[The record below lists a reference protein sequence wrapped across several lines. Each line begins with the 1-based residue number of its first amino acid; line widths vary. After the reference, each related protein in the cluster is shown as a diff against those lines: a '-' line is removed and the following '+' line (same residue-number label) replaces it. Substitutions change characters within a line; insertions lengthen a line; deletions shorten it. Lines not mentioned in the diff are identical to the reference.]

1 MWVSLYFV
9 MAYVK
14 KYITGFSENKKK
26 IILLLILGISGFV
39 MTSAV
44 LNIFGLKIPA
54 FNGKMLHTA
63 SNKNPFLIVMTFAL
77 FNLCRR
83 LKFKSVPAMRSEN
96 LEYPEAVE
104 FLAKRAGIQIP
115 ETHEDSDQPRGIS
128 RARAYELNRAAAR
141 FYRDCLFDPA
151 IGEAGMNY
159 LRDTR
164 GLDTAVIRHFGLGY
178 APNEFGV
185 LLPHL
190 KSLGFTEEEMRQCFL
205 CGRSQSGRYY
215 DYFRGRVMFPVINTA
230 GEVVAFSGRDVT
242 GTSKAKYLNSSD
254 TPVFQKRKNLF
265 ALNFAKAHCAEQMI
279 LCEGNMD
286 VVSMHAAGFEN
297 AVASLG
303 TALTDEQARIM
314 ARYTK
319 QVIIAYDGDSAGQRA
334 AGRAMDIFARVGLD
348 VRVLRIT
355 DAKDPDEYIRKFGT
369 DAFARL
375 LKGSS
380 TGFSYRLD
388 GVLNRYNIKEP
399 EDRIKAAAELCGMV
413 ARVWSSAER
422 EVYLQAVSE
431 RLGLPIDSL
440 RRDVERAQA
449 RIQRDRHQSEARAA
463 RMSALALDDRVN
475 PEAAGNIRAAAA
487 EDTVLGLML
496 LYEEH
501 RRAVREGAVP
511 LTADDFVTAFN
522 RRVFEAIM
530 ELENS
535 DGGFSTAVLGE
546 QFDPDEMGRLAKLA
560 QARRNLSENGQS
572 VLKAAVRTLQDEKN
586 AVTKDDAPPEDSL
599 ERLLEKKRQK
609 MHKSNG

>member
-1 MWVSLYFV
+1 MKYPREWIDSVRERSDIVELIGSYVTLRRAGSNYSGLCPFHSERTPSFTVFPDTQSFFCFGCEAGGDAFTFV
-9 MAYVK
+9 
-14 KYITGFSENKKK
+14 
-26 IILLLILGISGFV
+26 
-39 MTSAV
+39 
-44 LNIFGLKIPA
+44 
-54 FNGKMLHTA
+54 
-63 SNKNPFLIVMTFAL
+63 
-77 FNLCRR
+77 
-83 LKFKSVPAMRSEN
+83 MRSEN

-104 FLAKRAGIQIP
+104 FLAKRAGIPIP
-115 ETHEDSDQPRGIS
+115 ETQEERGGTRGIS
-128 RARAYELNRAAAR
+128 RARAFEMNRAAAR

-151 IGEAGMNY
+151 LGEAGMNY
-159 LRDTR
+159 LRNTR

-205 CGRSQSGRYY
+205 CGRSQNGRYY
-215 DYFRGRVMFPVINTA
+215 DYFRGRVMFPVINTS

-254 TPVFQKRKNLF
+254 TPVFQKRRNLF

-314 ARYTK
+314 ARYTR

-355 DAKDPDEYIRKFGT
+355 DAKDPDEYIRRHGA

-380 TGFSYRLD
+380 TGFAYRLE
-388 GVLNRYNIKEP
+388 GVLSRYDISQP
-399 EDRIKAAAELCGMV
+399 EDKIKAAAELCGMV

-440 RRDVERAQA
+440 RRDVERAYS
-449 RIQRDRHQSEARAA
+449 RIRRDLHQSETRAA
-463 RMSALALDDRVN
+463 RMSALALDDRIN
-475 PEAAGNIRAAAA
+475 PEAAGNTRAAAA

-501 RRAVREGAVP
+501 RRAVRDGTVP
-511 LTADDFVTAFN
+511 LAADDFVTAFN

-530 ELENS
+530 ESENS

-546 QFDPDEMGRLAKLA
+546 RFSPDEMGRLAKLV
-560 QARRNLSENGQS
+560 QARRSLSENGQS
-572 VLKAAVRTLQDEKN
+572 VLRAAAQTLRDAKT
-586 AVTKDDAPPEDSL
+586 AAAGDDAPPEDSL
-599 ERLLEKKRQK
+599 ARLLEQKRQRI
-609 MHKSNG
+609 HKSNG

>member
-1 MWVSLYFV
+1 MKYPREWIDSIRERSDIVELIGSYVTLRRAGSNYTGLCPFHSERTPSFTVFPDTQSFFCFGCEAGGDAFTFV
-9 MAYVK
+9 
-14 KYITGFSENKKK
+14 
-26 IILLLILGISGFV
+26 
-39 MTSAV
+39 
-44 LNIFGLKIPA
+44 
-54 FNGKMLHTA
+54 
-63 SNKNPFLIVMTFAL
+63 
-77 FNLCRR
+77 
-83 LKFKSVPAMRSEN
+83 MRSEN

-254 TPVFQKRKNLF
+254 TPVFQKRRNLF

-501 RRAVREGAVP
+501 RRAVREGAVS

>member
-1 MWVSLYFV
+1 MKYPREWIDSVRERSDIVELIGSYVTLRRAGSNYTGLCPFHSERTPSFTVFPDTQSFFCFGCEAGGDAFTFV
-9 MAYVK
+9 
-14 KYITGFSENKKK
+14 
-26 IILLLILGISGFV
+26 
-39 MTSAV
+39 
-44 LNIFGLKIPA
+44 
-54 FNGKMLHTA
+54 
-63 SNKNPFLIVMTFAL
+63 
-77 FNLCRR
+77 
-83 LKFKSVPAMRSEN
+83 MRSEN

-388 GVLNRYNIKEP
+388 GVLSRYNIKEP

-501 RRAVREGAVP
+501 RRAVREGAVS

>member
-1 MWVSLYFV
+1 MKYPREWIDSVRERSDIVELIGSYVTLRRAGSNYTGLCPFHSERTPSFTVFPDTQSFFCFGCEAGGDAFTFV
-9 MAYVK
+9 
-14 KYITGFSENKKK
+14 
-26 IILLLILGISGFV
+26 
-39 MTSAV
+39 
-44 LNIFGLKIPA
+44 
-54 FNGKMLHTA
+54 
-63 SNKNPFLIVMTFAL
+63 
-77 FNLCRR
+77 
-83 LKFKSVPAMRSEN
+83 MRSEN

-141 FYRDCLFDPA
+141 FYRDCLFAPA

-501 RRAVREGAVP
+501 RRAVREGVVS

-586 AVTKDDAPPEDSL
+586 AVIKDDAPPEDSL

>member
-1 MWVSLYFV
+1 MKYPREWIDSVRERSDIVELIGSYVTLRRAGSNYTGLCPFHSERTPSFTVFPDTQSFFCFGCEAGGDAFTFV
-9 MAYVK
+9 
-14 KYITGFSENKKK
+14 
-26 IILLLILGISGFV
+26 
-39 MTSAV
+39 
-44 LNIFGLKIPA
+44 
-54 FNGKMLHTA
+54 
-63 SNKNPFLIVMTFAL
+63 
-77 FNLCRR
+77 
-83 LKFKSVPAMRSEN
+83 MRSEN

-190 KSLGFTEEEMRQCFL
+190 KSHGFTEEEMRQCFL

-355 DAKDPDEYIRKFGT
+355 DAKDPDEYIRKFGA

-501 RRAVREGAVP
+501 RRAVREGAVS

-546 QFDPDEMGRLAKLA
+546 KFDPDEMGRLAKLV

>member
-1 MWVSLYFV
+1 MKYPREWIDSVRERSDIVELIGSYVTLRRAGSNYTGLCPFHSERTPSFTVFPDTQSFFCFGCEAGGDAFTFV
-9 MAYVK
+9 
-14 KYITGFSENKKK
+14 
-26 IILLLILGISGFV
+26 
-39 MTSAV
+39 
-44 LNIFGLKIPA
+44 
-54 FNGKMLHTA
+54 
-63 SNKNPFLIVMTFAL
+63 
-77 FNLCRR
+77 
-83 LKFKSVPAMRSEN
+83 MRSEN

-501 RRAVREGAVP
+501 RRAVREGAVS

-586 AVTKDDAPPEDSL
+586 AVTKDDEPPEDSL

>member
-1 MWVSLYFV
+1 MKYPREWIDSVRERSDIVELIGSYVTLRRAGSNYTGLCPFHSERTPSFTVFPDTQSFFCFGCEAGGDAFTFV
-9 MAYVK
+9 
-14 KYITGFSENKKK
+14 
-26 IILLLILGISGFV
+26 
-39 MTSAV
+39 
-44 LNIFGLKIPA
+44 
-54 FNGKMLHTA
+54 
-63 SNKNPFLIVMTFAL
+63 
-77 FNLCRR
+77 
-83 LKFKSVPAMRSEN
+83 MRSEN

-141 FYRDCLFDPA
+141 FYRDCLFAPA

-501 RRAVREGAVP
+501 RRAVREGAVS

>member
-1 MWVSLYFV
+1 MKYPREWIDSVRERSDIVELIGSYVTLRRAGSNYTGLCPFHSERTPSFTVFPDTQSFFCFGCEAGGDAFTFV
-9 MAYVK
+9 
-14 KYITGFSENKKK
+14 
-26 IILLLILGISGFV
+26 
-39 MTSAV
+39 
-44 LNIFGLKIPA
+44 
-54 FNGKMLHTA
+54 
-63 SNKNPFLIVMTFAL
+63 
-77 FNLCRR
+77 
-83 LKFKSVPAMRSEN
+83 MRSEN

-265 ALNFAKAHCAEQMI
+265 ALIFAKAHCAEQMI

-501 RRAVREGAVP
+501 RRAVREGAVS

>member
-1 MWVSLYFV
+1 MKYPREWIDSVRERSDIVELIGSYVTLRRAGSNYTGLCPFHSERTPSFTVFPDTQSFFCFGCEAGGDAFTFV
-9 MAYVK
+9 
-14 KYITGFSENKKK
+14 
-26 IILLLILGISGFV
+26 
-39 MTSAV
+39 
-44 LNIFGLKIPA
+44 
-54 FNGKMLHTA
+54 
-63 SNKNPFLIVMTFAL
+63 
-77 FNLCRR
+77 
-83 LKFKSVPAMRSEN
+83 MRSEN

-355 DAKDPDEYIRKFGT
+355 GAKDPDEYIRKFGT

-501 RRAVREGAVP
+501 RRAVREGAVS

-546 QFDPDEMGRLAKLA
+546 QFNPDEMGRLAKLA

>member
-1 MWVSLYFV
+1 MKYPREWIDSVRERSDIVELIGSYVTLRRAGSNYTGLCPFHSERTPSFTVFPDTQSFFCFGCEAGGDAFTFV
-9 MAYVK
+9 
-14 KYITGFSENKKK
+14 
-26 IILLLILGISGFV
+26 
-39 MTSAV
+39 
-44 LNIFGLKIPA
+44 
-54 FNGKMLHTA
+54 
-63 SNKNPFLIVMTFAL
+63 
-77 FNLCRR
+77 
-83 LKFKSVPAMRSEN
+83 MRSEN

-369 DAFARL
+369 NAFARL

-501 RRAVREGAVP
+501 RRAVREGAVS

>member
-1 MWVSLYFV
+1 MKYPREWIDSVRERSDIVELIGSYVTLRRAGSNYTGLCPFHSERTPSFTVFPDTQSFFCFGCEAGGDAFTFV
-9 MAYVK
+9 
-14 KYITGFSENKKK
+14 
-26 IILLLILGISGFV
+26 
-39 MTSAV
+39 
-44 LNIFGLKIPA
+44 
-54 FNGKMLHTA
+54 
-63 SNKNPFLIVMTFAL
+63 
-77 FNLCRR
+77 
-83 LKFKSVPAMRSEN
+83 MRSEN

-413 ARVWSSAER
+413 ARVGSSAER

-501 RRAVREGAVP
+501 RRAVREGAVS

-546 QFDPDEMGRLAKLA
+546 KFDPDEMGRLAKLA

>member
-1 MWVSLYFV
+1 MKYPREWIDSVRERSDIVELIGSYVTLRRAGSNYTGLCPFHSERTPSFTVFPDTQSFFCFGCEAGGDAFTFV
-9 MAYVK
+9 
-14 KYITGFSENKKK
+14 
-26 IILLLILGISGFV
+26 
-39 MTSAV
+39 
-44 LNIFGLKIPA
+44 
-54 FNGKMLHTA
+54 
-63 SNKNPFLIVMTFAL
+63 
-77 FNLCRR
+77 
-83 LKFKSVPAMRSEN
+83 MRSEN

-265 ALNFAKAHCAEQMI
+265 ALNFAKVHCAEQMI

-475 PEAAGNIRAAAA
+475 PEAAGNIRAAVA

-501 RRAVREGAVP
+501 RRAVREGAVS

>member
-1 MWVSLYFV
+1 MKYPREWIDSVRERSDIVELIGS
-9 MAYVK
+9 YV
-14 KYITGFSENKKK
+14 T
-26 IILLLILGISGFV
+26 
-39 MTSAV
+39 
-44 LNIFGLKIPA
+44 
-54 FNGKMLHTA
+54 
-63 SNKNPFLIVMTFAL
+63 
-77 FNLCRR
+77 LCRAGSNYTGLCPFHSER
-83 LKFKSVPAMRSEN
+83 TPSFTVFPDTQSFFCFGCEAGGDAFTFVMRSEN

-501 RRAVREGAVP
+501 RRAVREGAVS

>member
-1 MWVSLYFV
+1 MKYPREWIDSVRERSDIVELIGSYVTLRRAGSNYTGLCPFHSERTPSFTVFPDTQSFFCFGCEAGGDAFTFV
-9 MAYVK
+9 
-14 KYITGFSENKKK
+14 
-26 IILLLILGISGFV
+26 
-39 MTSAV
+39 
-44 LNIFGLKIPA
+44 
-54 FNGKMLHTA
+54 
-63 SNKNPFLIVMTFAL
+63 
-77 FNLCRR
+77 
-83 LKFKSVPAMRSEN
+83 MRSEN

-151 IGEAGMNY
+151 IGDAGMNY

-501 RRAVREGAVP
+501 RRAVREGAVS

>member
-1 MWVSLYFV
+1 MKYPREWIDSVRERSDIVELIGSYVTLRRAGSNYTGLCPFHSERTPSFTVFPDTQSFFCFGCEAGGDAFTFV
-9 MAYVK
+9 
-14 KYITGFSENKKK
+14 
-26 IILLLILGISGFV
+26 
-39 MTSAV
+39 
-44 LNIFGLKIPA
+44 
-54 FNGKMLHTA
+54 
-63 SNKNPFLIVMTFAL
+63 
-77 FNLCRR
+77 
-83 LKFKSVPAMRSEN
+83 MRSEN

-265 ALNFAKAHCAEQMI
+265 ALNFAKAHCASQMI

-501 RRAVREGAVP
+501 RRAVREGAVS

>member
-1 MWVSLYFV
+1 MKYTREWIDSVRERSDIVELIGSYVTLRRAGSNYTGLCPFHSERTPSFTVFPDTQSFFCFGCEAGGDAFTFV
-9 MAYVK
+9 
-14 KYITGFSENKKK
+14 
-26 IILLLILGISGFV
+26 
-39 MTSAV
+39 
-44 LNIFGLKIPA
+44 
-54 FNGKMLHTA
+54 
-63 SNKNPFLIVMTFAL
+63 
-77 FNLCRR
+77 
-83 LKFKSVPAMRSEN
+83 MRSEN

-501 RRAVREGAVP
+501 RRAVREGAVS

-546 QFDPDEMGRLAKLA
+546 QFDPDEVGRLAKLA

>member
-1 MWVSLYFV
+1 MKYPREWIDSVRERSDIVELIGSYVTLRRAGSNYTGLCPFHSERTPSFTVFPDTQSFFCFGCEAGGDAFTFV
-9 MAYVK
+9 
-14 KYITGFSENKKK
+14 
-26 IILLLILGISGFV
+26 
-39 MTSAV
+39 
-44 LNIFGLKIPA
+44 
-54 FNGKMLHTA
+54 
-63 SNKNPFLIVMTFAL
+63 
-77 FNLCRR
+77 
-83 LKFKSVPAMRSEN
+83 MRSEN

-475 PEAAGNIRAAAA
+475 PEAAGNIRAATA

-501 RRAVREGAVP
+501 RRAVREGAVS

-546 QFDPDEMGRLAKLA
+546 QFDPDEMGRLAKLV

>member
-1 MWVSLYFV
+1 MKYPREWIDSVRERSDIVELIRSYVTLRRAGSNYTGLCPFHSERTPSFTVFPDTQSFFCFGCEAGGDAFTFV
-9 MAYVK
+9 
-14 KYITGFSENKKK
+14 
-26 IILLLILGISGFV
+26 
-39 MTSAV
+39 
-44 LNIFGLKIPA
+44 
-54 FNGKMLHTA
+54 
-63 SNKNPFLIVMTFAL
+63 
-77 FNLCRR
+77 
-83 LKFKSVPAMRSEN
+83 MRSEN

-501 RRAVREGAVP
+501 RRAVREGAVS

-609 MHKSNG
+609 MLKSNG

>member
-1 MWVSLYFV
+1 MKYPREWIDSVRERSDIVELIGSYVTLRRAGSNYTGLCPFHSERTPSFTVFPDTQSFFCFGCEAGGDAFTFV
-9 MAYVK
+9 
-14 KYITGFSENKKK
+14 
-26 IILLLILGISGFV
+26 
-39 MTSAV
+39 
-44 LNIFGLKIPA
+44 
-54 FNGKMLHTA
+54 
-63 SNKNPFLIVMTFAL
+63 
-77 FNLCRR
+77 
-83 LKFKSVPAMRSEN
+83 MRSEN

-388 GVLNRYNIKEP
+388 GVLNHYNIKEP

-501 RRAVREGAVP
+501 RRAVREGAVS

-535 DGGFSTAVLGE
+535 EGGFSTAVLGE

>member
-1 MWVSLYFV
+1 MKYPREWIDSVRERSDIVELIGSYVTLRRAGSNYTGLCPFHSERTPSFTVFPDTQSFFCFGCEAGGDAFTFV
-9 MAYVK
+9 
-14 KYITGFSENKKK
+14 
-26 IILLLILGISGFV
+26 
-39 MTSAV
+39 
-44 LNIFGLKIPA
+44 
-54 FNGKMLHTA
+54 
-63 SNKNPFLIVMTFAL
+63 
-77 FNLCRR
+77 
-83 LKFKSVPAMRSEN
+83 MRSEN

-449 RIQRDRHQSEARAA
+449 RIQRDRHQSETRAA

-501 RRAVREGAVP
+501 RRAVREGAVS

-546 QFDPDEMGRLAKLA
+546 KFDPDEMGRLAKLA

>member
-1 MWVSLYFV
+1 MKYPREWIDSVRERSDIVELIGSYVTLRRAGSNYTGLCPFHSERTPSFTVFPDTQSFFCFGCEAGGDAFTFV
-9 MAYVK
+9 
-14 KYITGFSENKKK
+14 
-26 IILLLILGISGFV
+26 
-39 MTSAV
+39 
-44 LNIFGLKIPA
+44 
-54 FNGKMLHTA
+54 
-63 SNKNPFLIVMTFAL
+63 
-77 FNLCRR
+77 
-83 LKFKSVPAMRSEN
+83 MRSEN

-115 ETHEDSDQPRGIS
+115 ETHEDSDQPCGIS

-449 RIQRDRHQSEARAA
+449 RIQHDRHQSEARAA

-501 RRAVREGAVP
+501 RRAVREGAVS
-511 LTADDFVTAFN
+511 LTAGDFVTAFN

-546 QFDPDEMGRLAKLA
+546 QFNPDEMGRLAKLA

>member
-1 MWVSLYFV
+1 MKYPREWIDRVRERSDIVELIGSYVTLRRAGSNYTGLCPFHSERTPSFTVFPDTQSFFCFGCEAGGDAFTFV
-9 MAYVK
+9 
-14 KYITGFSENKKK
+14 
-26 IILLLILGISGFV
+26 
-39 MTSAV
+39 
-44 LNIFGLKIPA
+44 
-54 FNGKMLHTA
+54 
-63 SNKNPFLIVMTFAL
+63 
-77 FNLCRR
+77 
-83 LKFKSVPAMRSEN
+83 MRSEN

-501 RRAVREGAVP
+501 RRAVREGAVS

>member
-1 MWVSLYFV
+1 MKYPREWIDSVRERSDIVELIGSYVTLRRAGSNYTGLCPFHSERTPSFTVFPDTQSFFCFGCEAGGDAFTFV
-9 MAYVK
+9 
-14 KYITGFSENKKK
+14 
-26 IILLLILGISGFV
+26 
-39 MTSAV
+39 
-44 LNIFGLKIPA
+44 
-54 FNGKMLHTA
+54 
-63 SNKNPFLIVMTFAL
+63 
-77 FNLCRR
+77 
-83 LKFKSVPAMRSEN
+83 MRSEN

-265 ALNFAKAHCAEQMI
+265 ALNFAKAHCASQMI

-501 RRAVREGAVP
+501 RRAVREGAVS

-572 VLKAAVRTLQDEKN
+572 VRKAAVRTLQDEKN

>member
-1 MWVSLYFV
+1 MKYPREWIDSVRERSDIVELIGSYVTLRRAGSNYTGLCPFHSERTPSFTVFPDTQSFFCFGCEAGGDAFTFV
-9 MAYVK
+9 
-14 KYITGFSENKKK
+14 
-26 IILLLILGISGFV
+26 
-39 MTSAV
+39 
-44 LNIFGLKIPA
+44 
-54 FNGKMLHTA
+54 
-63 SNKNPFLIVMTFAL
+63 
-77 FNLCRR
+77 
-83 LKFKSVPAMRSEN
+83 MRSEN

-399 EDRIKAAAELCGMV
+399 VDRIKAAAELCGMV

-501 RRAVREGAVP
+501 RRAVREGAVS

>member
-1 MWVSLYFV
+1 MKYPREWIDSVRERSDIVELIGSYVTLRRAGSNYTGLCPFHSERTPSFTVFPDTQSFFCFGCEAGGDAFTFV
-9 MAYVK
+9 
-14 KYITGFSENKKK
+14 
-26 IILLLILGISGFV
+26 
-39 MTSAV
+39 
-44 LNIFGLKIPA
+44 
-54 FNGKMLHTA
+54 
-63 SNKNPFLIVMTFAL
+63 
-77 FNLCRR
+77 
-83 LKFKSVPAMRSEN
+83 MRSEN

-501 RRAVREGAVP
+501 RRAVREGVVS

-530 ELENS
+530 EMENS

>member
-1 MWVSLYFV
+1 MKYPREWIDSVRERSDIVELIGSYVTLRRAGSNYTGLCPFHSERTPSFTVFPDTQSFFCFGCEAGGDAFTFV
-9 MAYVK
+9 MRA
-14 KYITGFSENKKK
+14 
-26 IILLLILGISGFV
+26 
-39 MTSAV
+39 
-44 LNIFGLKIPA
+44 
-54 FNGKMLHTA
+54 
-63 SNKNPFLIVMTFAL
+63 
-77 FNLCRR
+77 
-83 LKFKSVPAMRSEN
+83 EN

-496 LYEEH
+496 LYEEY
-501 RRAVREGAVP
+501 RRAVREGAVS

>member
-1 MWVSLYFV
+1 MKYSREWIDSVRERSDIVELIGSYVTLRRAGSNYTGLCPFHSERTPSFTVFPDTQSFFCFGCEAGGDAFTFV
-9 MAYVK
+9 
-14 KYITGFSENKKK
+14 
-26 IILLLILGISGFV
+26 
-39 MTSAV
+39 
-44 LNIFGLKIPA
+44 
-54 FNGKMLHTA
+54 
-63 SNKNPFLIVMTFAL
+63 
-77 FNLCRR
+77 
-83 LKFKSVPAMRSEN
+83 MRSEN

-501 RRAVREGAVP
+501 RRAVREGAVS

-546 QFDPDEMGRLAKLA
+546 KFDPDEMGRLAKLA

>member
-1 MWVSLYFV
+1 MKYPREWIDSVRERSDIVELIGSYVTLRRAGSNYTGLCPFHSERTPSFTVFPDTQSFFCFGCEAGGDAFTFV
-9 MAYVK
+9 
-14 KYITGFSENKKK
+14 
-26 IILLLILGISGFV
+26 
-39 MTSAV
+39 
-44 LNIFGLKIPA
+44 
-54 FNGKMLHTA
+54 
-63 SNKNPFLIVMTFAL
+63 
-77 FNLCRR
+77 
-83 LKFKSVPAMRSEN
+83 MRSEN

-501 RRAVREGAVP
+501 RRAVREGAVS

-535 DGGFSTAVLGE
+535 DGSFSTAVLGE

>member
-1 MWVSLYFV
+1 MKYPREWIDSVRERSDIVELIGSYVTLRRAGSNYTGLCPFHSERTPSFTVFPDTQSFFCFGCEAGGDAFTFV
-9 MAYVK
+9 
-14 KYITGFSENKKK
+14 
-26 IILLLILGISGFV
+26 
-39 MTSAV
+39 
-44 LNIFGLKIPA
+44 
-54 FNGKMLHTA
+54 
-63 SNKNPFLIVMTFAL
+63 
-77 FNLCRR
+77 
-83 LKFKSVPAMRSEN
+83 MRSEN

-190 KSLGFTEEEMRQCFL
+190 KGLGFTEEEMRQCFL

-422 EVYLQAVSE
+422 EVYLQAVAE

-501 RRAVREGAVP
+501 RRAVREGVVS

>member
-1 MWVSLYFV
+1 MKYPREWIDSVRERSDIVELIGSYVTLRRAGSNYTGLCPFHSERTPSFTVFPDTQSFFCFGCEAGGDAFTFV
-9 MAYVK
+9 
-14 KYITGFSENKKK
+14 
-26 IILLLILGISGFV
+26 
-39 MTSAV
+39 
-44 LNIFGLKIPA
+44 
-54 FNGKMLHTA
+54 
-63 SNKNPFLIVMTFAL
+63 
-77 FNLCRR
+77 
-83 LKFKSVPAMRSEN
+83 MRSEN

-449 RIQRDRHQSEARAA
+449 CIQRDRHQSEARAA

-501 RRAVREGAVP
+501 RRAVREGAVS

-546 QFDPDEMGRLAKLA
+546 KFDPDEMGRLAKLA

>member
-1 MWVSLYFV
+1 MKYPREWIDSVRERSDIVELIGSYVTLRRAGSNYTGLCPFHSERTPSFTVFPDTQSFFCFGCEAGGDAFTFV
-9 MAYVK
+9 
-14 KYITGFSENKKK
+14 
-26 IILLLILGISGFV
+26 
-39 MTSAV
+39 
-44 LNIFGLKIPA
+44 
-54 FNGKMLHTA
+54 
-63 SNKNPFLIVMTFAL
+63 
-77 FNLCRR
+77 
-83 LKFKSVPAMRSEN
+83 MRSEN

-164 GLDTAVIRHFGLGY
+164 GLDTAVIRHFVLGY

-355 DAKDPDEYIRKFGT
+355 DAKDPDEYIRKFGA

-501 RRAVREGAVP
+501 RRAVREGAVS

-546 QFDPDEMGRLAKLA
+546 KFDPDEMGRLAKLA

>member
-1 MWVSLYFV
+1 MKYPREWIDSVRERSDIVELIGSYVTLRRAGSNYTGLCPFHSERTPSFTVFPDTQSFFCFGCEAGGDAFTFV
-9 MAYVK
+9 
-14 KYITGFSENKKK
+14 
-26 IILLLILGISGFV
+26 
-39 MTSAV
+39 
-44 LNIFGLKIPA
+44 
-54 FNGKMLHTA
+54 
-63 SNKNPFLIVMTFAL
+63 
-77 FNLCRR
+77 
-83 LKFKSVPAMRSEN
+83 MRSEN

-501 RRAVREGAVP
+501 RRAVREGAVS

-572 VLKAAVRTLQDEKN
+572 VLKAAIRTLQDEKN

-609 MHKSNG
+609 MLKSNG

>member
-1 MWVSLYFV
+1 MKYPREWIDSVRERSDIVELIGSYVTLRRAGSNYTGLCPFHSERTPSFTVFPDTQSFFCFGCEAGGDAFTFV
-9 MAYVK
+9 
-14 KYITGFSENKKK
+14 
-26 IILLLILGISGFV
+26 
-39 MTSAV
+39 
-44 LNIFGLKIPA
+44 
-54 FNGKMLHTA
+54 
-63 SNKNPFLIVMTFAL
+63 
-77 FNLCRR
+77 
-83 LKFKSVPAMRSEN
+83 MRSEN
-96 LEYPEAVE
+96 LEYPKAVE

-205 CGRSQSGRYY
+205 CGRSQGGRYY

-501 RRAVREGAVP
+501 RRAVREGAVS

>member
-1 MWVSLYFV
+1 MKYPREWIDSVRERSDIVELIGSYVTLRRAGSNYTGLCPFHSERTPSFTVFPDTQSFFCFGCEAGGDAFTFV
-9 MAYVK
+9 
-14 KYITGFSENKKK
+14 
-26 IILLLILGISGFV
+26 
-39 MTSAV
+39 
-44 LNIFGLKIPA
+44 
-54 FNGKMLHTA
+54 
-63 SNKNPFLIVMTFAL
+63 
-77 FNLCRR
+77 
-83 LKFKSVPAMRSEN
+83 MRSEN

-388 GVLNRYNIKEP
+388 GVLSRYNIKEP

-501 RRAVREGAVP
+501 RRAVREGAVS

-586 AVTKDDAPPEDSL
+586 AVIKDDAPPEDSL

>member
-1 MWVSLYFV
+1 MKYPREWIDSVRERSDIVELIGSYVTLRRAGSNYTGLCPFHSERTPSFTVFPDTQSFFCFGCEAGGDAFTFV
-9 MAYVK
+9 
-14 KYITGFSENKKK
+14 
-26 IILLLILGISGFV
+26 
-39 MTSAV
+39 
-44 LNIFGLKIPA
+44 
-54 FNGKMLHTA
+54 
-63 SNKNPFLIVMTFAL
+63 
-77 FNLCRR
+77 
-83 LKFKSVPAMRSEN
+83 MRSEN

-440 RRDVERAQA
+440 RRDVERAQT

-501 RRAVREGAVP
+501 RRAVREGAVS

>member
-1 MWVSLYFV
+1 MKYPREWIDSVRERSDIVELIGSYVTLRRAGSNYTGLCPFHSERTPSFTVFPDTQSFFCFGCEAGGDAFTFV
-9 MAYVK
+9 
-14 KYITGFSENKKK
+14 
-26 IILLLILGISGFV
+26 
-39 MTSAV
+39 
-44 LNIFGLKIPA
+44 
-54 FNGKMLHTA
+54 
-63 SNKNPFLIVMTFAL
+63 
-77 FNLCRR
+77 
-83 LKFKSVPAMRSEN
+83 MRSEN

-475 PEAAGNIRAAAA
+475 PEAAGNIRAAVA

-501 RRAVREGAVP
+501 RRAVREGAVS